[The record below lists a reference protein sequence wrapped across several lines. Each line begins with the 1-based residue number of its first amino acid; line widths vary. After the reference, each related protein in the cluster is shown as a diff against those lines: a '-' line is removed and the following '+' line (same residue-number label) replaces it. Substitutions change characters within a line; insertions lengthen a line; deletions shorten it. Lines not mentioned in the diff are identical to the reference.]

1 MSERK
6 SRPTSFAEAATK
18 TQWGM
23 EESIDLIAKWSED
36 EQQRLKD
43 AENALLAESGDKGFF
58 GQLATWGTTLGCVT
72 ISGPGNIGGCVA
84 LGTAVGSAA
93 RGVVDYFGEAEDL
106 IPTGV
111 SPIDTKY
118 YAAKIPEI
126 TDDLEAGANTLRDY
140 NANEWKQ
147 DALLQ
152 LGDTL
157 SALKMASMGETLL
170 GGEEA
175 AKTLAEDKLS
185 VDTEETIIQE
195 IMDPLLDLN
204 LEEMEG

>member
-58 GQLATWGTTLGCVT
+58 GQLATWGTALGCTVVT
-72 ISGPGNIGGCVA
+72 GNIGGCVA
-84 LGTAVGSAA
+84 LGTAVGGAT

-147 DALLQ
+147 DVLLQ

-157 SALKMASMGETLL
+157 SALKMASMGETLF

-175 AKTLAEDKLS
+175 AIPVEDKLS

-204 LEEMEG
+204 LEEIER